1 MLLSGRFL
9 LTTASI
15 RLISPQLTVKDR
27 TSTYRA
33 LLPFL
38 SCLPPPPRYQS
49 TSAVSYQ
56 VRLKKKVT
64 RMWKYSWRNIET
76 FSPLLFP
83 WQHSV
88 GRIGGNFNKISWNKF
103 WAKSRFNPAAP
114 MPEMSPNLARRRFVP
129 AGDALDLA
137 WGHWEGGRAL
147 KVDIERG
154 GWGGREGCIEDGGQ
168 SFLGTRTCVTQTCTK
183 DQVVPELWDGEVW
196 WQGKWNMGRGLSL
209 GFGKVFDD
217 QGSVWQIQLLYFWLT
232 SGKNTFSV
240 VHYWLDE
247 LQALLWSDCL
257 FKMSRRLI
265 STQPVR

>member
-15 RLISPQLTVKDR
+15 RLISPRLTVKDR
-27 TSTYRA
+27 PSTYRA
-33 LLPFL
+33 LLPFV

-49 TSAVSYQ
+49 TAAVSYQ
-56 VRLKKKVT
+56 GRLKKKVT

-76 FSPLLFP
+76 FFPLLFP

-103 WAKSRFNPAAP
+103 RAKSRFNPAAP

-147 KVDIERG
+147 KVDIEGG
-154 GWGGREGCIEDGGQ
+154 GWEGEGGHWRRWAGFPGDADLCDADLHKRPGGP
-168 SFLGTRTCVTQTCTK
+168 RDVTIK
-183 DQVVPELWDGEVW
+183 SSNKYL
-196 WQGKWNMGRGLSL
+196 
-209 GFGKVFDD
+209 
-217 QGSVWQIQLLYFWLT
+217 QIFQ
-232 SGKNTFSV
+232 
-240 VHYWLDE
+240 
-247 LQALLWSDCL
+247 Q
-257 FKMSRRLI
+257 
-265 STQPVR
+265 